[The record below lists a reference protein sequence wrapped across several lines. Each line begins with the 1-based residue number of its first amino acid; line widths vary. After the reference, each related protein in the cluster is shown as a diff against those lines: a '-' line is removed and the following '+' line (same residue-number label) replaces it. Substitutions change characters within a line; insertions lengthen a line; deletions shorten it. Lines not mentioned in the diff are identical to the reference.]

1 METFALTWKLKQT
14 MRAISRRGWLCRVC
28 LPHSLP
34 SPLPTRGTCSALG
47 PTACFPHSP
56 IKAPTLHWPHCSLPF
71 PQGSQKKAWRLMP
84 QKIKV
89 FYHSRTSAPHD
100 KPFICLRSSQQLFST
115 FMSCLKPSPTNPGG
129 QPCFLDLVTSEV
141 PNHNPISPDG
151 SQQGLTPFLLMAT
164 WPLVYRPL
172 RWQLSC
178 Q

>member
-34 SPLPTRGTCSALG
+34 SPLPTRGTCSAPG

-100 KPFICLRSSQQLFST
+100 KPFICPRSSQQLFST